1 MTKKTL
7 EADINKEVKPI
18 TMVIHETGRSTDG
31 SDNWDNYRREVVE
44 IKPTLNAREAALKAE
59 QVLKQKGIIKK

>member
-1 MTKKTL
+1 
-7 EADINKEVKPI
+7 
-18 TMVIHETGRSTDG
+18 MVIHETGKPANG
-31 SDNWDNYRREVVE
+31 NNWDNYKRKVVE

>member
-1 MTKKTL
+1 
-7 EADINKEVKPI
+7 
-18 TMVIHETGRSTDG
+18 MVIHETDRSTDG